1 MTFFLKLHDLFTWN
15 IHFLLYGVQ
24 RVVSTLHTAS
34 LDAGLKDAVSL
45 DAGLKDAV
53 SLDAGFKD
61 AISLD
66 ARSDHYPKDR
76 HMKILAEAR

>member
-1 MTFFLKLHDLFTWN
+1 MTSFLKLHDLFTWN

-45 DAGLKDAV
+45 DAG
-53 SLDAGFKD
+53 FKD